1 MKINIFEAPLEIKF
15 FKEDVDAVIPIKKR
29 AQDAGIDLHSTKT
42 VVIKA
47 GERTLVPI
55 GLRIILEDGYYYTF
69 APRSG
74 LAFKSNIIPSHYNI
88 MDSNYTGNCDV
99 LMHNRS
105 NEDYTIEKGDR
116 FCQLMVHKVPI
127 TKLLEISKEEFD
139 EIVDIKS
146 ERGDNGFG
154 SSGK

>member
-1 MKINIFEAPLEIKF
+1 MKIQFY
-15 FKEDVDAVIPIKKR
+15 KETPNAVIPSKKR
-29 AQDAGIDLHSTKT
+29 SQDAGIDLYATSTVT
-42 VVIKA
+42 IKKGQRA
-47 GERTLVPI
+47 LVPI

-74 LAFKSNIIPSHYNI
+74 MAFKNNIIPSHYNI

-105 NEDYTIEKGDR
+105 DKDYTIQEGDR
-116 FCQLMVHKVPI
+116 FCQLMVHQVPETDMVEI
-127 TKLLEISKEEFD
+127 DEPTFNKLVEE
-139 EIVDIKS
+139 KS
-146 ERGDNGFG
+146 ERGDAGFG